1 MKQKYLFLFLLL
13 ILFNGCAD
21 NERIPFYNPCLYMID
36 ADGSNPKILIKDKW
50 VCDVQFIPNTTKIL
64 YTLDSYLYTIDYNN
78 NEINLISD
86 TFQVSSVRVS
96 PNGEKILF
104 CRKNNG
110 YGDLYICNMNGTNVQ
125 QLTNSPQTE
134 KYYQSFSNDGEKIVY
149 VAVTK
154 NKTVNYAICILNI
167 NNNEIDTL
175 ITSMNHTL
183 AHPIFSPNGEKIYYI
198 HKYSYLFSR
207 LYEMNKDGTNIQKF
221 DDNYVSWNSPLYITP
236 NGDKILYKSD
246 SLRIVNSDHTGNLAL
261 VYCNKGY
268 SLSPDGTEIVYSS
281 SIYSGVS
288 SSIYKINSDGSGNKL
303 LFYELAGYSPVFSPS
318 GNKIAFTGYY
328 QINET
333 KGNFLTN

>member
-1 MKQKYLFLFLLL
+1 
-13 ILFNGCAD
+13 
-21 NERIPFYNPCLYMID
+21 MID

-50 VCDVQFIPNTTKIL
+50 VRNVQFIPNTTEIL
-64 YTLDSYLYTIDYNN
+64 YTWDSYLYTIDYNTS
-78 NEINLISD
+78 EINLISD
-86 TFQVSSVRVS
+86 TFQVSSARVS

-110 YGDLYICNMNGTNVQ
+110 YGDLYICDMDGTNVQ
-125 QLTNSPQTE
+125 QLTNSPQT
-134 KYYQSFSNDGEKIVY
+134 KKCYASFSSDAEKIIY
-149 VAVTK
+149 VAETESE
-154 NKTVNYAICILNI
+154 TTNYAICILNI
-167 NNNEIDTL
+167 NTNEIDTL
-175 ITSMNHTL
+175 ITSMNYVLT
-183 AHPIFSPNGEKIYYI
+183 HPIFSPDGGKIYYI

-221 DDNYVSWNSPLYITP
+221 DDKYVSWNSPLYITP

-261 VYCNKGY
+261 VYCNNGY
-268 SLSPDGTEIVYSS
+268 SLSPDGTEIAYSN

-288 SSIYKINSDGSGNKL
+288 SSIYKINSDGSGNEL
-303 LFYELAGYSPVFSPS
+303 LFYDLAGSSPVFSPS

-333 KGNFLTN
+333 KSNFLTN